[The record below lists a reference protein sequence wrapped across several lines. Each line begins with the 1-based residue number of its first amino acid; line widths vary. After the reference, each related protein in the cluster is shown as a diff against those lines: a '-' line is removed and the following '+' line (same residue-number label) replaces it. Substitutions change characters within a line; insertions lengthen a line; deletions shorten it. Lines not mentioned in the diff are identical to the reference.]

1 MLHPATPGFLPSNL
15 SHSPTL
21 KMAICF
27 SFIVTY
33 TLTHPYTHTHICTH
47 IHTQTT
53 CQVHLIFSVYICG
66 CGCTAN
72 KLHWRRLTQRAK
84 LPEDIRRLHLL
95 ATGATPKTYLYYS
108 SCFYGSKNIQEKKG
122 RNILEVKIS
131 ENLLRSS
138 LFSKCMHKQ
147 DWNNSK
153 INVRFHVGG
162 PTPRHIV
169 LQSTKN

>member
-21 KMAICF
+21 KMAVCF
-27 SFIVTY
+27 SFIVT
-33 TLTHPYTHTHICTH
+33 HTHIHKTHTH

-84 LPEDIRRLHLL
+84 LILLLPEDIRRLHLL
-95 ATGATPKTYLYYS
+95 ATGGTPKAYLYYKLLLLWLKEHPRKKREEVFQKSKYQKICCEAVS
-108 SCFYGSKNIQEKKG
+108 SQNACTNKTGATA
-122 RNILEVKIS
+122 
-131 ENLLRSS
+131 RSMCV
-138 LFSKCMHKQ
+138 F
-147 DWNNSK
+147 
-153 INVRFHVGG
+153 IRGG
-162 PTPRHIV
+162 PTPRHTV